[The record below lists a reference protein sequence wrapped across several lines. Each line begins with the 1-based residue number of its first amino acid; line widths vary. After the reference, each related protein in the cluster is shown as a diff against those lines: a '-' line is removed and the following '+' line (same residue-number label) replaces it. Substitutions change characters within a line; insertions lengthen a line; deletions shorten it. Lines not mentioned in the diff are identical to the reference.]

1 MRIAV
6 TSAGKTLESKVDPR
20 FGRAPFILIVDD
32 EFNLI
37 EAIDNSPNVN
47 AFRGAGIQA
56 AKTIA
61 EKNVDLL
68 LTGRC
73 GPNAFTTLE
82 AAGIKVGI
90 EQSGTIREAIE
101 RVRTNQVKFADKPNA
116 EAHW

>member
-1 MRIAV
+1 MKIAV
-6 TSAGKTLESKVDPR
+6 TSTGTTLESQVDPR
-20 FGRAPFILIVDD
+20 FGRAPFIIIVDD
-32 EFNLI
+32 EFNVI
-37 EAIDNSPNVN
+37 EAIDNSSGVK

-61 EKNVDLL
+61 DKKVDIL

-82 AAGIKVGI
+82 AAGIKVGV
-90 EQSGTIREAIE
+90 EQSGTVREALE
-101 RVRTNQVKFADKPNA
+101 RLKTNQVTFAEKPNA